1 MKFNPDIHHR
11 RSIRLRHYD
20 YSQAGAYFVTVCT
33 QNRECMFGKIVDR
46 TMVLSD
52 AGKMIQMVWDK
63 LSIHYDGVDVDQFIV
78 MPNHVHGIL
87 VLVGAGPRACPD
99 TIYVKT
105 GQPQGVAPTISL
117 SDVMHRFKTFT
128 TTQYRLGVN
137 QYQWSPFPGKL
148 WQRNYYEHIIRA
160 EEDLNKIREYIVNN
174 PAGWDKDE
182 ENPNKIMCDK

>member
-1 MKFNPDIHHR
+1 MKFNPDVHHR

-33 QNRECMFGKIVDR
+33 QNRECLFGEIVDR

-63 LSIHYDGVDVDQFIV
+63 LPIQYDGVDIDQFIV

-99 TIYVKT
+99 LKT
-105 GQPQGVAPTISL
+105 GRPQGVAPTISL
-117 SDVMHRFKTFT
+117 PDVLHRFKTYT
-128 TTQYRLGVN
+128 TTQYRIGVN
-137 QYQWSPFPGKL
+137 QSQWSPFSGKL
-148 WQRNYYEHIIRA
+148 WQRNYYEHIIRV
-160 EEDLNKIREYIVNN
+160 EEDLYKIREYIFNN

-182 ENPNKIMCDK
+182 ENPNKINV